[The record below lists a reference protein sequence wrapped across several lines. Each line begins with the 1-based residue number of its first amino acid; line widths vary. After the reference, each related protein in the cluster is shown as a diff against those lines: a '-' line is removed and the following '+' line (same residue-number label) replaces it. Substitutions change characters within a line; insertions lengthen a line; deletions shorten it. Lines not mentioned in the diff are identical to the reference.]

1 MDFTPSSVGLVPSPS
16 TKNILQPNK
25 LNTIYKHD
33 KTDIIILFKKSHGSR
48 AYGKNLRKYNNKI
61 FPLYC
66 DPHKT
71 RLIA

>member
-1 MDFTPSSVGLVPSPS
+1 MDFTPSSVDLVPSPS

-33 KTDIIILFKKSHGSR
+33 KTDIIIFFFKSHGCR
-48 AYGKNLRKYNNKI
+48 ANGNNLRKHNKI